1 MQIREILTEA
11 GAEPIYYFSYGMLCD
26 PDYMPGA
33 ELIGVAEL
41 RNFRYEMLQYANV
54 IPEAGSR
61 VYGCLWNLDRGML
74 SQLDRIE
81 GYPTLYDRKT
91 VPAYVDGEK
100 YVTELYTMTPETR
113 DQLQGSRPSQGY
125 INSIVRG
132 YYNAGVPMDQLR
144 QSLKG
149 LPKRQPRRYTN
160 PNKPVDPNSRPG
172 PKEYEY

>member
-1 MQIREILTEA
+1 
-11 GAEPIYYFSYGMLCD
+11 
-26 PDYMPGA
+26 
-33 ELIGVAEL
+33 
-41 RNFRYEMLQYANV
+41 
-54 IPEAGSR
+54 
-61 VYGCLWNLDRGML
+61 ML

-149 LPKRQPRRYTN
+149 LPKRQPKRYTN
-160 PNKPVDPNSRPG
+160 PYKPVNPNSQPG